1 MISASGLIAPPI
13 VFFPFNESP
22 PKNIFDDEPNTW
34 TISEASK
41 DSSTNDNLLIYM
53 RDMFYPWLVCREIQV
68 PVIVF
73 LDTDPAHVSWD
84 VINFCKP
91 NRIMLL
97 STLSYEQSHPIQS
110 FVMPLLEHAWN
121 NIVIEWHSKNKNRQ
135 LTNDLIPPML
145 RQVFEKTI
153 TVKLLKAAFRRCGI
167 FPFKKTENIP
177 TTSTSSQPTL
187 TFSAQMSTST
197 SQIPST
203 SQPAL
208 PDLIESS
215 TQTAGLT
222 PRHVPEEMDPLLHL
236 LGIKC
241 KEVLGPLVHEFR
253 NSGNVWKGAVENTS
267 LFDIW
272 QNFPKLT
279 HSTTHTFQSTEQPTL
294 DVEIDPME
302 LFRIKF
308 ENVLG
313 PLLYEF
319 KASGNV
325 WYGAIENK
333 ALFEVWKRLADVIGD
348 K

>member
-1 MISASGLIAPPI
+1 MISASGLMAPPV
-13 VFFPFNESP
+13 VFFPLNESP
-22 PKNIFDDEPNTW
+22 PKNVFDNEPNTW

-41 DSSTNDNLLIYM
+41 NSSTNDNLLIYM
-53 RDMFYPWLVCREIQV
+53 RDMFYPWLDSSEIHV
-68 PVIVF
+68 PIVVF

-91 NRIMLL
+91 NSIMLL
-97 STLSYEQSHPIQS
+97 STMSSEQSNPIQS
-110 FVMPLLEHAWN
+110 FIMPLLKNAWN
-121 NIVIEWHSKNKNRQ
+121 NIVIEWHNKNKNHR

-153 TVKLLKAAFRRCGI
+153 TVKLLKEAFRRSGM
-167 FPFKKTENIP
+167 FPFKETQNMMA
-177 TTSTSSQPTL
+177 TSTSSQSTL
-187 TFSAQMSTST
+187 TFSAEMSTST
-197 SQIPST
+197 SQIPT
-203 SQPAL
+203 ASQLVL

-215 TQTAGLT
+215 TQTTGLT
-222 PRHVPEEMDPLLHL
+222 PQHVPQETLLQL

-241 KEVLGPLVHEFR
+241 KDVLGPLVHEFR
-253 NSGNVWKGAVENTS
+253 NSGSVWKGAVENTS
-267 LFDIW
+267 LFDVW
-272 QNFPKLT
+272 QNFPNLT
-279 HSTTHTFQSTEQPTL
+279 HPTTQTFQSTEQPTL

-325 WYGAIENK
+325 WDGAIENK
-333 ALFEVWKRLADVIGD
+333 ALFEVWKRLYDIIGD
-348 K
+348 Q